1 MFDEVHKLLPRLG
14 LVEGAGEIA
23 GGGDRVL
30 LLYAAH
36 LHAHVLGFNDYHDA
50 QRVECL
56 LDALLNLKCHPFLHL
71 QTVGEDIDYSGYLA
85 EACDVAIGDVGY
97 MSFAVEGEH
106 VVLAK
111 GKEVDVFY
119 NNHLAIFFFEFGR
132 P

>member
-1 MFDEVHKLLPRLG
+1 M
-14 LVEGAGEIA
+14 
-23 GGGDRVL
+23 
-30 LLYAAH
+30 
-36 LHAHVLGFNDYHDA
+36 LGFNDYHDA

-119 NNHLAIFFFEFGR
+119 NNHLAIFLFEFGR
-132 P
+132 LQHFVGVHGIAFGKLQHRFGYPFGGF